1 MYILHGSIT
10 RSLEGRGCYNMVSEH
25 GYNTEPGWAMLVEV
39 EARVS
44 EGVVVEMDKTQVLT
58 QGFNVEPGWAG

>member
-1 MYILHGSIT
+1 
-10 RSLEGRGCYNMVSEH
+10 MVF
-25 GYNTEPGWAMLVEV
+25 NTEPKWAMLVEV

-44 EGVVVEMDKTQVLT
+44 KGVVVQMDKTQVLT